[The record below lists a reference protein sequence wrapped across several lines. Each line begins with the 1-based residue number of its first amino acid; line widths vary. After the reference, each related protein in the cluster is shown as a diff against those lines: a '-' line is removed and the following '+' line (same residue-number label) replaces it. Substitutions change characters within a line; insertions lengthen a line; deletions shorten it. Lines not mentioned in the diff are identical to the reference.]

1 MIIKKILS
9 LAASIISLLIIQLL
23 LLTNSNSVENNSKYF
38 SNDNGTLSLMYH
50 RFNENKY
57 PSTNIQMD
65 IFEKQME
72 IIKEQDYEF
81 YDPKN
86 FVKEFEKIKE
96 NKKILITI
104 DDAFKS
110 FYTEAWPFLKE
121 KNPIY
126 SFCLNRANW

>member
-1 MIIKKILS
+1 
-9 LAASIISLLIIQLL
+9 
-23 LLTNSNSVENNSKYF
+23 
-38 SNDNGTLSLMYH
+38 MYH

-121 KNPIY
+121 KKSHLFFLSQQSQLVNTVI
-126 SFCLNRANW
+126 

>member
-1 MIIKKILS
+1 MKKILS

-57 PSTNIQMD
+57 PSTNIQMN

-72 IIKEQDYEF
+72 IIKKQNYEF

-96 NKKILITI
+96 NKKI
-104 DDAFKS
+104 FGS
-110 FYTEAWPFLKE
+110 
-121 KNPIY
+121 
-126 SFCLNRANW
+126 

>member
-1 MIIKKILS
+1 MIMKKILS

-72 IIKEQDYEF
+72 IIKEQGYEF

-86 FVKEFEKIKE
+86 FVKEFEKIK
-96 NKKILITI
+96 
-104 DDAFKS
+104 
-110 FYTEAWPFLKE
+110 
-121 KNPIY
+121 
-126 SFCLNRANW
+126 